1 MRISEIKEIPLSDI
15 AIANSINVR
24 SDLTSPNSKENLEEL
39 AASIEQNGLLQPIVL
54 RGIYE
59 KPPYDVVVGK
69 RRFLAHQ
76 LLKAQT
82 VKAVFTGQIDDTEAI
97 ILSLSENMLRQE
109 MNHTDIMKAV
119 TGLYEKFGKDERKVQ
134 QKTGL
139 SIRTIRSYIAVEA
152 QATTK
157 LKQLLKEQSITLS
170 DAKRAIEA
178 AGGDSEKADIL
189 IDEIV
194 QMTKHEKTRMR
205 GYAQANPSA
214 TVKEIVKNA
223 VTPKFEERLI
233 LSLSFALAKA
243 LKKAH
248 EDLGLDKEI
257 IGLDSLATWLKTNDF
272 LIE

>member
-1 MRISEIKEIPLSDI
+1 MKISEIKEISLSDI
-15 AIANSINVR
+15 TIANSINVR
-24 SDLTSPNSKENLEEL
+24 SDLSSPNSKENLEEL
-39 AASIEQNGLLQPIVL
+39 AANIEQNGLMQPIVL
-54 RGIYE
+54 RGIE
-59 KPPYDVVVGK
+59 GHPPYDVVVGK

-76 LLKAQT
+76 LLKVDT
-82 VKAVFTGQIDDTEAI
+82 IKAVFTGQINDTEAI

-109 MNHTDIMKAV
+109 MNHVDIMKAV
-119 TGLYEKFGKDERKVQ
+119 TSLYEEFGKDEKKVH

-139 SIRTIRSYIAVEA
+139 SIRTIRSYITVEA

-157 LKQLLKEQSITLS
+157 LKQLITERSISLS

-178 AGGDSEKADIL
+178 SGGDTNKADIL

-194 QMTKHEKTRMR
+194 KMTKHEKTRMR
-205 GYAQANPSA
+205 GDAQTNPNA

-223 VTPKFEERLI
+223 LTPKFEERLT
-233 LSLSFALAKA
+233 LSLSFALANA